1 LTRLERS
8 VGIVLRV
15 GVSVSS
21 GCLALGLVLSLA
33 GVSKTVAGPLLQVGL
48 LTLLCTPVARVVI
61 STIEYVVAREWRF
74 ALLTL
79 IVLCELMAS
88 AAAALIFNRRL

>member
-8 VGIVLRV
+8 VGTVLRV

-21 GCLALGLVLSLA
+21 GCLALGLALSLA
-33 GVSKTVAGPLLQVGL
+33 GVSQAVARALLQVGL

-74 ALLTL
+74 AVLT
-79 IVLCELMAS
+79 VLFELMAS
-88 AAAALIFNRRL
+88 AVAALIFNRRL

>member
-15 GVSVSS
+15 GVTVSS
-21 GCLALGLVLSLA
+21 GCLALGLALSLA
-33 GVSKTVAGPLLQVGL
+33 GVSPTVAGALLQVGL
-48 LTLLCTPVARVVI
+48 VTLLCTPVARVII
-61 STIEYVVAREWRF
+61 STIEYVVSREWRF

-79 IVLCELMAS
+79 IVLFELMAS
-88 AAAALIFNRRL
+88 AMAALIFNRRV